1 MLSEAFERRTSAGKQ
16 VQWADSSGSDGGNGD
31 VRKDKDGFRAASG
44 RAGRNDTAKSR
55 ADTAMETLFA
65 SDDGDDDNHGGGGA
79 ASRQDLGSSARRPK
93 TTVLDERSVLFCGL
107 TLSVDDFVRARAAK
121 TGESKEYSVSQE
133 RKAFLAETRDPIAKS
148 SVSRMAESQVSSV
161 SQECKESSVSR
172 MAEAKVDSPPM
183 FSPVM
188 SSPLSQRRGA
198 RIQRRE
204 SRKEGIV
211 VEKGSSSEE
220 EMDLEQIEFGIL
232 QGDVAEAVV
241 DEGSMKKEEAVFS
254 RVSSTESVKKEMKKR
269 KKKPGPRRASMPD
282 DFNRVPSTDSQT
294 FERAASADSE
304 NEDAAVRR
312 PRSSEAALKLEAGKV
327 KIAALEQAMTI
338 EKVQAFDSSLV
349 VNYDDE
355 QFQKIY
361 ELDLDGADEGDDP
374 VIPSLPLPGVRV
386 LRGYTFRALDPA
398 GHQRFPCTWRLPP
411 LNFCLLA
418 RILNIWHHRC
428 SRRCGE
434 VASRICGA

>member
-1 MLSEAFERRTSAGKQ
+1 
-16 VQWADSSGSDGGNGD
+16 
-31 VRKDKDGFRAASG
+31 
-44 RAGRNDTAKSR
+44 
-55 ADTAMETLFA
+55 
-65 SDDGDDDNHGGGGA
+65 
-79 ASRQDLGSSARRPK
+79 
-93 TTVLDERSVLFCGL
+93 
-107 TLSVDDFVRARAAK
+107 
-121 TGESKEYSVSQE
+121 
-133 RKAFLAETRDPIAKS
+133 
-148 SVSRMAESQVSSV
+148 
-161 SQECKESSVSR
+161 
-172 MAEAKVDSPPM
+172 
-183 FSPVM
+183 
-188 SSPLSQRRGA
+188 
-198 RIQRRE
+198 
-204 SRKEGIV
+204 
-211 VEKGSSSEE
+211 
-220 EMDLEQIEFGIL
+220 
-232 QGDVAEAVV
+232 
-241 DEGSMKKEEAVFS
+241 
-254 RVSSTESVKKEMKKR
+254 
-269 KKKPGPRRASMPD
+269 MPD

-434 VASRICGA
+434 VASRISGA

>member
-1 MLSEAFERRTSAGKQ
+1 MADSRPSTGILSEAFERCTSAGKQ
-16 VQWADSSGSDGGNGD
+16 VQWADSSGSDGGNRD
-31 VRKDKDGFRAASG
+31 VRKDGFRAASG
-44 RAGRNDTAKSR
+44 RAGSSGTAKSR
-55 ADTAMETLFA
+55 EDTAMATLFA
-65 SDDGDDDNHGGGGA
+65 SDNGDDDNHGGGSA
-79 ASRQDLGSSARRPK
+79 ASRQEVGSSARRPK
-93 TTVLDERSVLFCGL
+93 TTVLDARSVLFCGL

-133 RKAFLAETRDPIAKS
+133 TRAIIVETRDPIAKS

-161 SQECKESSVSR
+161 SQESKVSSVSR
-172 MAEAKVDSPPM
+172 MAEAKVDSPPL
-183 FSPVM
+183 FSPAM

-211 VEKGSSSEE
+211 VEKGSSSQE
-220 EMDLEQIEFGIL
+220 EMDFEQIEFVIL
-232 QGDVAEAVV
+232 HGDAAEAVV
-241 DEGSMKKEEAVFS
+241 DDMLFSMKKEEAVIS

-269 KKKPGPRRASMPD
+269 KKKKPGPRGAARPD
-282 DFNRVPSTDSQT
+282 DFNRVPSTDSQR

-304 NEDAAVRR
+304 NEDIAA
-312 PRSSEAALKLEAGKV
+312 RSSEAALKLEAGKV
-327 KIAALEQAMTI
+327 KIAELEKAMTI

-374 VIPSLPLPGVRV
+374 VTPSLPLPGVRV
-386 LRGYTFRALDPA
+386 L
-398 GHQRFPCTWRLPP
+398 
-411 LNFCLLA
+411 
-418 RILNIWHHRC
+418 
-428 SRRCGE
+428 CG
-434 VASRICGA
+434 